1 MGSKKD
7 KTVDEVLEK
16 GKIDPKLVPANV
28 GYVPVQPF
36 FTGFNHPVDVVIGF
50 DELLYV
56 VDDKGLN
63 ILDQAGRLQQT
74 IYIPGATDVTQD
86 RRLHTYVAGRVDITV
101 GGQTKNVAAVYH
113 LINTAIGKYEIIDTL
128 IHPYCDGTRGG
139 NFNANDEQVYFTGLA
154 CTADN
159 TLYVARTGPTPDNP
173 PAIAD
178 NNVLIFDKN
187 GNNTGYANGL
197 SPSAPSLK
205 SVMGLSS
212 IATFAAPPQRVF
224 GINPSADFLVTQAS
238 PAASVEFRTLWI
250 KQFNDPDLGITYI
263 ENNNLLGFDQSKA
276 SSFLYKP
283 YRFSRPTDV
292 YIAGDQTGYI
302 FVVDGN
308 KDSLF
313 QFTSRGYEGVNPP
326 ANYGSTKQIY
336 ASFGGKGQ
344 GLFNFDEPSG
354 VCYFKR
360 MVFVADKNNNR
371 ICRFKLS
378 TDLE

>member
-1 MGSKKD
+1 
-7 KTVDEVLEK
+7 
-16 GKIDPKLVPANV
+16 
-28 GYVPVQPF
+28 
-36 FTGFNHPVDVVIGF
+36 
-50 DELLYV
+50 
-56 VDDKGLN
+56 
-63 ILDQAGRLQQT
+63 
-74 IYIPGATDVTQD
+74 
-86 RRLHTYVAGRVDITV
+86 
-101 GGQTKNVAAVYH
+101 
-113 LINTAIGKYEIIDTL
+113 
-128 IHPYCDGTRGG
+128 
-139 NFNANDEQVYFTGLA
+139 
-154 CTADN
+154 
-159 TLYVARTGPTPDNP
+159 
-173 PAIAD
+173 
-178 NNVLIFDKN
+178 
-187 GNNTGYANGL
+187 
-197 SPSAPSLK
+197 
-205 SVMGLSS
+205 
-212 IATFAAPPQRVF
+212 
-224 GINPSADFLVTQAS
+224 
-238 PAASVEFRTLWI
+238 
-250 KQFNDPDLGITYI
+250 
-263 ENNNLLGFDQSKA
+263 LGFDQSKA